1 MLKRILFIQIT
12 DERDV
17 VAARQRARQIS
28 GLLGFDVQDQTRIA
42 TAVSEITRNA
52 FIYARG
58 GTVEFATD
66 LASPQSLV
74 IRIGDH
80 GPGIKDLS
88 AVLNGDQGLAGETET
103 KLGIIGAR
111 KLMDAFDMQSSPG
124 SGTTVQ
130 LRKNLPKRAAAL
142 TARDLAE
149 ISAELARRVPENPL
163 DEVKQQNRELL
174 QSLDELSRHQQ
185 ELKQLNHE
193 LEETNRG
200 IMALY
205 TELDEKAEHLRRV
218 HELKTRFVSHVGHE
232 FRTPLNAILGLSRVL
247 LDRLDGP
254 LTDEQQKQVLFI
266 RKAAED
272 SLEMVNDLLDLARIE
287 AGKTPVRPGEFSIQD
302 LFGTLRGMLK
312 PLLTEGV
319 ALVFDAPE
327 SLPPLF
333 TDQGKVAQV
342 LRNFLSNAL
351 KFTERGGIR
360 VSAERNDADD
370 QVTLSVEDTGI
381 GIAPEDQARIFEEF
395 TQLDNQFTRQ
405 GKTKGS
411 GLGLHVSK
419 KLAELL
425 GGSVSVR
432 SVPGKGSTF
441 SLTLPHCLRVSHS
454 ETAVNS
460 EPLPATSGGRVLVV
474 DDDETSRYVLRHMV
488 PPGYEVIEAAT
499 GQDGLRRAKQEHP
512 TVIFLDLVMPEV
524 TGFQTLEQ
532 LRRDPVSRD
541 IPVVIY
547 TSKALDA
554 AERDQLASADAVLSK
569 AQTTRAAVSATI
581 LEVTRQ
587 KTVIHG
593 SG

>member
-1 MLKRILFIQIT
+1 MLERILLTQIT
-12 DERDV
+12 DESDV
-17 VAARQRARQIS
+17 VVARQRARQIS
-28 GLLGFDVQDQTRIA
+28 GLLGFDVQDQTRVA
-42 TAVSEITRNA
+42 TAVSEIARNA
-52 FIYARG
+52 LIYARG
-58 GTVEFATD
+58 GSVEFAMD
-66 LASPQSLV
+66 LAPPQSLV
-74 IRIGDH
+74 IRIGDR
-80 GPGIKDLS
+80 GPGIRDLA
-88 AVLNGDQGLAGETET
+88 AVLNGEQGLAGGTVT
-103 KLGIIGAR
+103 KLGIIGAKR
-111 KLMDAFDMQSSPG
+111 LMDAFDIQSTTG
-124 SGTTVQ
+124 SGTRIQ
-130 LRKNLPKRAAAL
+130 LRKHLPKRAANL

-149 ISAELARRVPENPL
+149 MSAELTRQVLENPL

-174 QSLDELSRHQQ
+174 QSLEELSRREQ
-185 ELKQLNHE
+185 ELRQLNRE

-200 IMALY
+200 IIALY
-205 TELDEKAEHLRRV
+205 AELDDKAEHLRRV

-232 FRTPLNAILGLSRVL
+232 FRTPLNAILGLSRIL
-247 LDRLDGP
+247 LDRLDGS
-254 LTDEQQKQVLFI
+254 LTDEQEKQVLFI

-272 SLEMVNDLLDLARIE
+272 SLDMVNDLLDLARIE
-287 AGKTPVRPGEFSIQD
+287 AGKAPVRPEEFTIQD

-333 TDQGKVAQV
+333 TDKGKVAQV

-351 KFTERGGIR
+351 KFTERGRIR
-360 VSAERNDADD
+360 VSAERIDAND
-370 QVTLSVEDTGI
+370 QTTFSVEDTGI
-381 GIAPEDQARIFEEF
+381 GIAPEDHARIFEEF
-395 TQLDNQFTRQ
+395 TQLDNQFTRV
-405 GKTKGS
+405 GKAKGS
-411 GLGLHVSK
+411 GLGLSVSK

-441 SLTLPHCLRVSHS
+441 SLTLPRCLHVSPS
-454 ETAVNS
+454 EPAVNS
-460 EPLPATSGGRVLVV
+460 EPVPTSSGGRVLVV
-474 DDDETSRYVLRHMV
+474 DDDETSRYVLRQMV

-499 GQDGLRRAKQEHP
+499 GQDGLQRARQEHP
-512 TVIFLDLVMPEV
+512 TVIFLDLIMPEV

-547 TSKALDA
+547 TSKMLDA
-554 AERDQLASADAVLSK
+554 GERDQLAAADAVLSK

-587 KTVIHG
+587 KTAIHG